1 MGLPWHHYYFS
12 EGRVCVEASEEE
24 DGFSEIRYY
33 GIQPLPGAVIFKGRA
48 ITLNYEGKLIPF
60 SHMEIFPFGFINDWR
75 NEGEEHRYAMALFP
89 RGVVFLFPEENRE
102 REIILSIP
110 VASFVDKLKHT
121 DEFGRTHEV
130 RSVKEGLGFK
140 EEIDGLFFRIHD
152 RLTVERKRSSQVLR
166 EVNVL
171 QLPDLTM
178 EADVY
183 GVCVA
188 NQPLTYRKVNGNH
201 LLRVNS
207 KEKTAFAFIF
217 TNDEGELKRETNSFR
232 KDADKYFETQY
243 RRYQSIAV
251 RLPEIKIKGSLGIGH
266 YHHIPEFF
274 KKQPLYIES
283 CKVEDTGAFK
293 ANNFYYWVWSW
304 DMSCPCFGLLE
315 AGDYEGVKKA
325 ILFLDNVYLDG
336 VGIGSAY
343 TGDFKHYHTSS
354 ICGAHNLNYIAL
366 VYRYYIYTLDEETV
380 RKVYP
385 NLRKLFLE
393 IYSRAD
399 ETGLFLGRGS
409 GTDNPEEFGRT
420 AFAYVALD
428 SGWWYE
434 ACRCL
439 GRLSLLLGDE
449 EIREKTKEIAGKIR
463 DNFMRIF
470 YNPEMGFL
478 YEGVHPLSQPLELA
492 GEKNDTPLV
501 SNLGL
506 FHGYY
511 GEELVDEKR
520 MEELAD
526 FAEEAFLREDGIH
539 YKPVWEKR
547 GYYGWTRIGENW
559 FPFHDMYLCRLLRK
573 TGRGKALEKILNLY
587 EINFALYKAVFEGKS
602 FKKPIATPGVWQ
614 SFSAGSWYSTLVQS
628 IVGIEIDEGGI
639 SYIPADISLG
649 MDLSGVKFR
658 DSVWNIEVRGSGR
671 WAEGITVDGRLLPG
685 TLKVPREMLVD
696 GAHTLNIERKDIVS
710 HPVLLE
716 AVNAYVKRIRIAE
729 DSLSFKVEG
738 RGSIPVK
745 FYSPWIPAVEVDGKP
760 VQLFW
765 HSVGAG
771 YSGMGRITV
780 QLKEG
785 EAIITIG
792 KKGCSGTGGKI

>member
-12 EGRVCVEASEEE
+12 EGRVCIEASEEE
-24 DGFSEIRYY
+24 NGFSEIRYY

-48 ITLNYEGKLIPF
+48 ITLGYNGKTIPF
-60 SHMEIFPFGFINDWR
+60 SLMEIFPFGFVNNWR
-75 NEGEEHRYAMALFP
+75 DEEGEHRYTMALFP
-89 RGVVFLFPEENRE
+89 RGIVFNFPEERQV
-102 REIILSIP
+102 REITLCIP
-110 VASFVDKLKHT
+110 VDSFVDKLKHT
-121 DEFGRTHEV
+121 DEFGRTQEV

-171 QLPDLTM
+171 PLPDLTM
-178 EADVY
+178 EADIY
-183 GVCVA
+183 GVVA
-188 NQPLTYRKVNGNH
+188 ANKPVIYEKKNEAHILKV
-201 LLRVNS
+201 RT
-207 KEKTAFAFIF
+207 KEKVAFAFIF
-217 TNDEGELKRETNSFR
+217 SNSQEELKKELKKFREEG
-232 KDADKYFETQY
+232 DKYFGRQY
-243 RRYQSIAV
+243 TRYQHKAKQ
-251 RLPEIKIKGSLGIGH
+251 LPELKIKGSLNIGH
-266 YHHIPEFF
+266 YHHITEFF
-274 KKQPLYIES
+274 KLQPLYIES

-315 AGDYEGVKKA
+315 AGDYESVRKA
-325 ILFLDNVYLDG
+325 ILFLNNRYIDG
-336 VGIGSAY
+336 VGVGSAY

-439 GRLSLLLGDE
+439 ERLSLLLGDE

-463 DNFMRIF
+463 DNFLRIF

-478 YEGVHPLSQPLELA
+478 YEGVHPLTQPLELA
-492 GEKNDTPLV
+492 GEKNDTPLL

-506 FHGYY
+506 FYGYY
-511 GEELVDEKR
+511 GEELVYEKL
-520 MEELAD
+520 EKIAD
-526 FAEEAFLREDGIH
+526 FAEKEFVKGDGIH

-559 FPFHDMYLCRLLRK
+559 FPLYDICLCRLLRK
-573 TGRGKALEKILNLY
+573 TGRGETLEKILNLY
-587 EINFALYKAVFEGKS
+587 EINFAMYKSVFEGKN

-614 SFSAGSWYSTLVQS
+614 SFAAGSWYSNLIES
-628 IVGIEIDEGGI
+628 IVGIEIDEGGLT
-639 SYIPADISLG
+639 YIPANLPLEMELAG
-649 MDLSGVKFR
+649 LRFR
-658 DSVWNIEVRGSGR
+658 DSFWRINIKGYGR
-671 WAEGITVDGRLLPG
+671 WAEGITVDGHLLPG
-685 TLKVPREMLVD
+685 TLKVPREMLVN
-696 GAHTLNIERKDIVS
+696 GEHTLNIERKDIVS

-716 AVNAYVKRIRIAE
+716 AVNAYVKRIKISK
-729 DSLSFKVEG
+729 DILSFKVEG

-745 FYSPWIPAVEVDGKP
+745 FYSPWIPEVKVDGKP

-771 YSGMGRITV
+771 CSGIGRLTV

-785 EAIITIG
+785 EALITIG
-792 KKGCSGTGGKI
+792 KKGYSGRGGKI